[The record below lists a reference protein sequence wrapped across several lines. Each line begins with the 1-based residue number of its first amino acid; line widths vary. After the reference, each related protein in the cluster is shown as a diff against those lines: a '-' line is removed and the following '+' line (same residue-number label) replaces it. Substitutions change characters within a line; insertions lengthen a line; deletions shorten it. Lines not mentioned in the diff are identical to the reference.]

1 MLKWYVIIVYF
12 VRKNNFLVTQ
22 CQGPCDFFPLS
33 VSSSFRHRST
43 FTTTGFVHGARA
55 ERSWPRYP
63 TETLCVGA
71 VLGHI
76 FTLLASFHTIATQC
90 YPHRYRNVR
99 APSPHVWVNWGRVC
113 VKRCVNKRRWE
124 MECSLPNKTAA
135 KRRMKSVRQTG
146 TRQLMLFLQR
156 YTVFKLL
163 NYLVNELPWGLCTL
177 KCKNAAFWW
186 TRTFSH
192 VASLFP
198 SLDNTM

>member
-1 MLKWYVIIVYF
+1 MSGTLW
-12 VRKNNFLVTQ
+12 
-22 CQGPCDFFPLS
+22 FFSPLS

-99 APSPHVWVNWGRVC
+99 APSPHVWVNWGRAC
-113 VKRCVNKRRWE
+113 VKRCV
-124 MECSLPNKTAA
+124 NKTAA

-163 NYLVNELPWGLCTL
+163 NDLVNELPWGLGTL